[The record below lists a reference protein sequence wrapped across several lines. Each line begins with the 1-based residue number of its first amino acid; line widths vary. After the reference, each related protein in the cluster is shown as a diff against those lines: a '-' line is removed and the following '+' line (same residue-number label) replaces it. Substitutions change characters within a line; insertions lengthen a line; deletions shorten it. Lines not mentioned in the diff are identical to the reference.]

1 MKKIAYVLML
11 LVLGCSVAIADT
23 LTIDLDNAS
32 LDELMSGKR
41 TIDQRINELNRSVQ
55 SSGEEYILKGNGTE
69 IRAVDITLAPL
80 SRFVFTCADPDAEYT
95 LTVNGEEKDWISE
108 SSYFATEST
117 ISTIMVQ
124 SKKPWQLEL
133 SPIGFIDTP
142 FITGAGNFISD
153 RFIIDS
159 PSIVTVTFDYSS
171 GNGNYWNE
179 FCSLVLYSVDEKGT
193 VSAHYLVS
201 GEQVYEE
208 ESITLD
214 VIVNLDNQAQYCFW
228 GVKCNSKIK
237 WSIAAKE

>member
-1 MKKIAYVLML
+1 MKKIAYVLMIFA
-11 LVLGCSVAIADT
+11 LVCSVAIADT

-32 LDELMSGKR
+32 LDELMNAKR
-41 TIDQRINELNRSVQ
+41 TIDQKINELNRSVQ
-55 SSGEEYILKGNGTE
+55 SSDEEYILKGNGTE

-80 SRFVFTCADPDAEYT
+80 SRFVFTSSDPDADYT
-95 LTVNGEEKDWISE
+95 ITVNGEQKDWISK
-108 SSYFATEST
+108 SSFFATEST
-117 ISTIMVQ
+117 ISTVMVQ
-124 SKKPWQLEL
+124 SKKPWQLDL

-142 FITGAGNFISD
+142 FISGAGNFISD

-171 GNGNYWNE
+171 GNGNFWNE
-179 FCSLVLYSVDEKGT
+179 SCWLVLYSVDAKGS
-193 VSAHYLVS
+193 VSTNYLVS

-214 VIVNLDNQAQYCFW
+214 VIVNLDSQAQYCFW
-228 GVKCNSKIK
+228 GVQCNSKIK

>member
-11 LVLGCSVAIADT
+11 LVLGCSVALADT

-32 LDELMSGKR
+32 LDELMSAKR

-124 SKKPWQLEL
+124 SKKPWQL
-133 SPIGFIDTP
+133 
-142 FITGAGNFISD
+142 
-153 RFIIDS
+153 
-159 PSIVTVTFDYSS
+159 
-171 GNGNYWNE
+171 
-179 FCSLVLYSVDEKGT
+179 
-193 VSAHYLVS
+193 
-201 GEQVYEE
+201 
-208 ESITLD
+208 
-214 VIVNLDNQAQYCFW
+214 
-228 GVKCNSKIK
+228 
-237 WSIAAKE
+237 